1 MWPSER
7 DGGIL
12 REGAVP
18 VTGSVR
24 IEYTGHGEQEERSCL
39 KESLGKEHEKAG
51 RNGQELL
58 TISDKGC
65 VEISAGHTLGPP

>member
-1 MWPSER
+1 M
-7 DGGIL
+7 
-12 REGAVP
+12 P

-58 TISDKGC
+58 TISDKGLWKFQQDIHLDLLNPQS
-65 VEISAGHTLGPP
+65 VWRQGDLRV